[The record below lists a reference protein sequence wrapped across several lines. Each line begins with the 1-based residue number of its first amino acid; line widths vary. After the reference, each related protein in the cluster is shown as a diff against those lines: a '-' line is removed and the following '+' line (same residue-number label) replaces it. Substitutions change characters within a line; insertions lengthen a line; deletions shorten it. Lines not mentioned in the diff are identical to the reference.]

1 MANVQNLRPPYTS
14 DQDPE
19 EASKNGRKGG
29 IAWGK
34 KRRAMKTFR
43 ELAESFGKKPVS
55 EKTREQMEALGIDPD
70 DMIRKMQPLV
80 ALFNKANKGDVAAFN
95 ALRDIMGEKPIERQ
109 EIAIPT
115 KIEIGF
121 VSTGVAPVSSE
132 DEIDG

>member
-1 MANVQNLRPPYTS
+1 MANEQNLRPGEYTLTR
-14 DQDPE
+14 E
-19 EASKNGRKGG
+19 EQKKGG
-29 IAWGK
+29 IASGK

>member
-1 MANVQNLRPPYTS
+1 MDIGKETQFRAGDKQAEVARQ
-14 DQDPE
+14 
-19 EASKNGRKGG
+19 GG
-29 IAWGK
+29 IASGK

-55 EKTREQMEALGIDPD
+55 EKTRAQMEALGIDPD

-109 EIAIPT
+109 ELNIPT
-115 KIEIGF
+115 RIEIGLVQTDTPLAF
-121 VSTGVAPVSSE
+121 AE
-132 DEIDG
+132 DEIEE